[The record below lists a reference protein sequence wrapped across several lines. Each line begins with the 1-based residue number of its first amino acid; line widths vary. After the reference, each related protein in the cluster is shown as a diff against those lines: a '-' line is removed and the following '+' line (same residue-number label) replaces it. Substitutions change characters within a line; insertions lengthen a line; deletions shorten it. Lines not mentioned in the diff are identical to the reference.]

1 MYTFQAK
8 LFELLKTIC
17 HKITKEL
24 HHIAKT
30 SAAPLIALHAIHRK
44 FSSTKMMFVC
54 YMWIVFVM
62 DAFLIYISFEEVDC
76 TKSVLENIYLGKQSS
91 AVFLE
96 QRIWF
101 SFLFYNPRAPNYLLN
116 IKQAPHCSTHHAR
129 VIKGWFREKLHGFI
143 YPAVVWKPNPT
154 TSGCNENSLIQAF
167 DSEFFCVSADI
178 NMAGEPKPYRPKAG
192 SKRPLTAVY
201 RWAFPIKYR
210 HCTSI

>member
-1 MYTFQAK
+1 MHTFQAK
-8 LFELLKTIC
+8 RFEFLKTIC
-17 HKITKEL
+17 HKITTEL
-24 HHIAKT
+24 HHITKT
-30 SAAPLIALHAIHRK
+30 SALIALHAMPIHRK
-44 FSSTKMMFVC
+44 FSFAC

-62 DAFLIYISFEEVDC
+62 DCISHIYLILRSRLHKISFREQLFGK
-76 TKSVLENIYLGKQSS
+76 TKFCSIFGIEDM
-91 AVFLE
+91 
-96 QRIWF
+96 F

-116 IKQAPHCSTHHAR
+116 IKQAPHCSTRHAR

-154 TSGCNENSLIQAF
+154 TSGCNENSLLQVF
-167 DSEFFCVSADI
+167 DSEFFCVSEDI

-210 HCTSI
+210 HCTYI